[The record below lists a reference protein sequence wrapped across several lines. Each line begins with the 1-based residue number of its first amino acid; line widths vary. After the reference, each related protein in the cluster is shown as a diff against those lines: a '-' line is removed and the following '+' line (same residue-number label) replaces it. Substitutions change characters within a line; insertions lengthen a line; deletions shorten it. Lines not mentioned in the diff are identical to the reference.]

1 LYAAAKALLSCLCA
15 SPEWY
20 LSPCFLLICIYAFRH
35 WSIPSAMW
43 SSILTRITIFSELC
57 RDRFYL
63 WKSGWRLLWHVS
75 HLFHLQTKDP
85 WPINSNSW
93 YTSKYKMERT
103 IMQSDT
109 SDATLSQ
116 LILVSKVIKW
126 MDKLHTHIAFGQ
138 LENKVRLLIL
148 LNCHKQ
154 LYSNYIAVSSSQD
167 FLASSQA
174 MQNINKQRTW
184 MGQLFIQNLVHVLN
198 ND

>member
-1 LYAAAKALLSCLCA
+1 
-15 SPEWY
+15 
-20 LSPCFLLICIYAFRH
+20 
-35 WSIPSAMW
+35 
-43 SSILTRITIFSELC
+43 
-57 RDRFYL
+57 
-63 WKSGWRLLWHVS
+63 
-75 HLFHLQTKDP
+75 
-85 WPINSNSW
+85 
-93 YTSKYKMERT
+93 
-103 IMQSDT
+103 MQSDT

-116 LILVSKVIKW
+116 LILVSKVIKR
-126 MDKLHTHIAFGQ
+126 MEKLHTHIAFGQ